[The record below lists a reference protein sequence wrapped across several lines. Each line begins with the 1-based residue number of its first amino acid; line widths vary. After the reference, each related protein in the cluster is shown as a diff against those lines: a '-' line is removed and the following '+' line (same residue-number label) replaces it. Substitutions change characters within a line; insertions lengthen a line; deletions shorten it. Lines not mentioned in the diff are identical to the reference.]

1 MAWLVDT
8 LRRHPELAL
17 FLTLALGYALTR
29 VRLGPVRLNAV
40 VAVLIA
46 GVAVG
51 QLRIDVPASLQWV
64 FFVLFLFSI
73 GYQTGP
79 QFFRGLGRSAL
90 PQVGLAVLLCGT
102 VLVSALALSRLFGFN
117 PGGGAG
123 LLAGAMNA
131 SAAIGTAGDAIARLP
146 ADPATT
152 HTLSTSLTVAFAVT
166 YLVGLL
172 TEIFTL
178 TAIGP
183 WLMRADL
190 AAECRTL
197 EAEMGIDGGEVGAGS
212 AYQGVVVRAYAIP
225 AALDGRSVEA
235 LERLFFPA
243 RVYVERVRTPA
254 GLVEPAPGTRLRTG
268 DVVALSGRLAKHV
281 EPGHPLAGAEMDD
294 PELLDIP
301 TAVVDVI
308 VAEKEFAGRTL
319 EFLAETVGREERGRS
334 VFFRRIQRG
343 GKEVPFGPGT
353 VVERGD
359 VVTIVGPAPRV
370 AVVAPL
376 LGHTLP
382 PPSSTD
388 LLSMTVAIA
397 LGGLGGLATVRLA
410 GLDVGLSMPV
420 GVLLG
425 GLLAGWLHSVRPAVA
440 SMPEPVLRVF
450 DSIGLTGFLAV
461 VGINAGPGFI
471 TGLATSGLPLVL
483 AGFLLCLIPNVVTI
497 LAGRY
502 LLRLHPGVLLG
513 ICAGAGT
520 SPAGLAAVQDK
531 AKSKIPTLGYGV
543 SYAVGNLLLALWG
556 SVMVILLGA

>member
-1 MAWLVDT
+1 MAWLIDT
-8 LRRHPELAL
+8 LRRHPEIAL
-17 FLTLALGYALTR
+17 FLTLAFGYALTR
-29 VRLGPVRLNAV
+29 VRVGPVRLNAV

-51 QLRIDVPASLQWV
+51 QLQIDVPASLQWV
-64 FFVLFLFSI
+64 LFVLFLFSI

-90 PQVGLAVLLCGT
+90 PQVGLALLLCGT
-102 VLVSALALSRLFGFN
+102 VLASALALSRLLGFN
-117 PGGGAG
+117 AGGGAG

-131 SAAIGTAGDAIARLP
+131 SAAIGTAGDAIARLSAAP
-146 ADPATT
+146 AATQA
-152 HTLSTSLTVAFAVT
+152 LSTSLTVAFAVT

-178 TAIGP
+178 TTIGP
-183 WLMRADL
+183 WLMRTDL
-190 AAECRTL
+190 AAECRKL
-197 EAEMGIDGGEVGAGS
+197 EVEMGIDGGEVDAGS
-212 AYQGVVVRAYAIP
+212 AYQGIVVRAYAVP
-225 AALDGRSVEA
+225 STLDGRSVEE
-235 LERLFFPA
+235 LERLFSPA
-243 RVYVERVRTPA
+243 RVYAERVRTPA
-254 GLVEPAPGTRLRTG
+254 GFVEPAPAMHLRTG
-268 DVVALSGRLAKHV
+268 FVVALSGRLAKHV
-281 EPGHPLAGAEMDD
+281 EPGNPLAGAEIDD
-294 PELLDIP
+294 PELLAIP
-301 TAVVDVI
+301 TAVVDVV

-319 EFLAETVGREERGRS
+319 EYLAETVGREERGRS

-388 LLSMTVAIA
+388 FLSMTVAIA

-410 GLDVGLSMPV
+410 GLEVGLSMPV

-425 GLLAGWLHSVRPAVA
+425 GLIAGWLHSVRPAVA

-471 TGLATSGLPLVL
+471 TGLATSGLPLVV

-520 SPAGLAAVQDK
+520 SPAGLAAVQEK